1 MAVSVDFVQSSQDSF
16 EVHGTVV
23 GMLFQLLSVYGD
35 LVLNKHYLKCICIYF
50 AVCYLEKLEKGSM
63 K

>member
-1 MAVSVDFVQSSQDSF
+1 MEGRILQFIFVFMAVSVDFVQSSQDSF

-35 LVLNKHYLKCICIYF
+35 LVLNKHY
-50 AVCYLEKLEKGSM
+50 
-63 K
+63 